1 MTVKRIEILIQGV
14 LKGFGYIAY
23 IYVIA
28 KKLNLKGIAKFIDED
43 KIEVIAEGEEESL
56 KEFIKYLE
64 NNPTAAIINSLEYR
78 VIEPSNS
85 FDDFIADF

>member
-1 MTVKRIEILIQGV
+1 MTVKRIEIFIQGV

-43 KIEVIAEGEEESL
+43 KIKVIIEGEEESL

-78 VIEPSNS
+78 FIEPLNS
-85 FDDFIADF
+85 FNDFTADF

>member
-1 MTVKRIEILIQGV
+1 MAIKRIEISIQGV

-23 IYVIA
+23 IYIIA

-43 KIEVIAEGEEESL
+43 KIKVVVEGEEELL
-56 KEFIKYLE
+56 KEFVEYLK

-78 VIEPSNS
+78 VIEPLNS
-85 FDDFIADF
+85 FNDFIVDF